1 MEPISLDEVRVLDAN
16 SEHRG
21 VPTLTLMENAGLGL
35 AEHLLELGAKG
46 KRVVVLCGSGNNGGD
61 GFVAARHLHGKSKVD
76 VVLVRSADQVRTGI
90 ARTNLQRAELE
101 GVPIHAPPAPIGE
114 LLAKADFVVDALLGV
129 GAEGAPRGSYA
140 EAIRAINASG
150 KRVVSVD
157 VPSGWGT
164 EMAVR
169 PEVTVTF
176 HAPKEGM
183 GAECGN
189 VVVKPI
195 GVPPDAVRLTG
206 PGELLLVPA
215 VARDA
220 HKRERGT
227 VLVVGGGPYH
237 GAPTLC
243 ALAAHRAGVDLAF
256 LAVPGAVAD
265 VVRAHSLDLIV
276 HGIGGRS
283 AVRFEPAHSEEV
295 QGLWSGVGAVVL
307 GPGIGAE
314 PATLEFARAAYVSLV
329 TEGKPVVVDA
339 DALRAIA
346 GAERLPR
353 GPSVVLTPHSG
364 EYGRIAGSPLPPEG
378 EGRNEAVRAVAY
390 RLGCTLLV
398 KAPLDVISD
407 GTRVKLNDTGNAA
420 MATGGTGDVLAGV
433 VGAFLAKGM
442 RPFDAARAA
451 AFVVGAAGDAAL
463 AKVGHSMLATDV
475 VAEMPG
481 VLGRHVP
488 WWTRK

>member
-1 MEPISLDEVRVLDAN
+1 MEPIGLDEVRVLDAN

-21 VPTLTLMENAGLGL
+21 VPTLTLMENAGTGL
-35 AEHLLELGAKG
+35 AEHLLEMGAKG
-46 KRVVVLCGSGNNGGD
+46 KRVVLLCGSGNNGGD
-61 GFVAARHLHGKSKVD
+61 GFVAARHLHGRCKVD
-76 VVLVRSADQVRTGI
+76 LVLVRPADQVRTDI
-90 ARTNLQRAELE
+90 ARTNLKRAELD
-101 GVPIHAPPAPIGE
+101 GVPIHVPPAPYGE
-114 LLAKADFVVDALLGV
+114 LLAKADLVVDALLGV
-129 GAEGAPRGSYA
+129 GAEGAPRGAYA

-150 KRVVSVD
+150 KRVVSAD
-157 VPSGWGT
+157 VPSGWHT
-164 EMAVR
+164 ELAVR

-183 GAECGN
+183 GAECGT

-206 PGELLLVPA
+206 PGELLLLPPVR
-215 VARDA
+215 RDA

-256 LAVPGAVAD
+256 VAVPGAVAD

-276 HGIGGRS
+276 HGVGGRS
-283 AVRFEPAHSEEV
+283 AMRFESAHLEEV
-295 QGLWSGVGAVVL
+295 RGLWSGVDAVVL
-307 GPGIGAE
+307 GPGIGADA
-314 PATLEFARAAYVSLV
+314 ATLEFARAAYAALV
-329 TEGKPVVVDA
+329 ADGKPVVVDA

-346 GAERLPR
+346 DGERMPR
-353 GPSVVLTPHSG
+353 SPNAVLTPHSG
-364 EYGRIAGSPLPPEG
+364 EYGRIALAPLPPEG
-378 EGRNEAVRAVAY
+378 EGRNEAVRMVAF

-407 GTRVKLNDTGNAA
+407 GRRVKLNDTGNAA

-433 VGAFLAKGM
+433 VGAFLAKRM

-463 AKVGHSMLATDV
+463 AKVGHSLLATDV
-475 VAEMPG
+475 LAELPG
-481 VLGRHVP
+481 VLGRLVP

>member
-1 MEPISLDEVRVLDAN
+1 MEPIGLEEVRVLDAN

-21 VPTLTLMENAGLGL
+21 VPTLTLMENAGAGL

-46 KRVVVLCGSGNNGGD
+46 KRVLVLCGSGNNGGD
-61 GFVAARHLHGKSKVD
+61 GFVAARLLHGKAKVD
-76 VVLVRSADQVRTGI
+76 IVLVRPADQVRTEI
-90 ARTNLQRAELE
+90 ARTSLQRAELE
-101 GVPIHAPPAPIGE
+101 GVPIHAPPAPYGE
-114 LLAKADFVVDALLGV
+114 LLARADIVVDALLGV
-129 GAEGAPRGSYA
+129 GAEGAPRGAYA
-140 EAIRAINASG
+140 EAIKAINASG

-164 EMAVR
+164 ELAVR
-169 PEVTVTF
+169 PEATVTF

-183 GAECGN
+183 GAECGT

-206 PGELLLVPA
+206 PGELLLVPP
-215 VARDA
+215 VRRDA

-237 GAPTLC
+237 GAPALC
-243 ALAAHRAGVDLAF
+243 ALAAHRAGVDLSF
-256 LAVPGAVAD
+256 VAVPGAVAD
-265 VVRAHSLDLIV
+265 VLRAHSLDLIV
-276 HGIGGRS
+276 HGVGGRS
-283 AVRFEPAHSEEV
+283 AARFETAHLEELE
-295 QGLWSGVGAVVL
+295 GLWSGVDAVVL
-307 GPGIGAE
+307 GPGMGAE
-314 PATLEFARAAYVSLV
+314 PATLELARAAYSSLV
-329 TEGKPVVVDA
+329 AGGRPVVVDA
-339 DALRAIA
+339 DALRALA

-378 EGRNEAVRAVAY
+378 KGRNEAVRSVAF
-390 RLGCTLLV
+390 RLGCTMLV

-407 GTRVKLNDTGNAA
+407 GVRVKLNDTGNAA

-433 VGAFLAKGM
+433 VGAFLAKRM

-451 AFVVGAAGDAAL
+451 AFLVGAAGDAAL

-475 VAEMPG
+475 IAELPG
-481 VLGRHVP
+481 VLGRYLP
-488 WWTRK
+488 WWTRR